1 MVDGAGI
8 CAVGELR
15 ASVRRAIRPG
25 KSGKIGH
32 SGARKGMTNAAIARD
47 GHGMKTAPQRI
58 IT

>member
-1 MVDGAGI
+1 VNGAGI

-25 KSGKIGH
+25 KRGKIDH
-32 SGARKGMTNAAIARD
+32 SGARGGMTNATIAHD
-47 GHGMKTAPQRI
+47 GHGMKTAPQKI